1 MCPRNNFEL
10 YLSLEYLNRVCC
22 LIFQIQRIDLT
33 ESLQYFLEV
42 ESDMAKKH
50 PNLQNTIVAGNE
62 SGETSVILRDTNVG
76 KDDQVKAP
84 SAELHIVVPSYIV
97 IEIAEPNANWN
108 VILGQTYKLYITVF
122 DSNNRKLFPSAN
134 MVAEI
139 DINTEYFLIDEETKN
154 GTWLTGKP
162 INIGS
167 ALVEATLLGVEDVET
182 GTVPTF

>member
-1 MCPRNNFEL
+1 M
-10 YLSLEYLNRVCC
+10 
-22 LIFQIQRIDLT
+22 
-33 ESLQYFLEV
+33 
-42 ESDMAKKH
+42 
-50 PNLQNTIVAGNE
+50 
-62 SGETSVILRDTNVG
+62 
-76 KDDQVKAP
+76 
-84 SAELHIVVPSYIV
+84 